1 MWVFAPRL
9 SLIIQDRDLHFFTQK
24 KTETVVFFLG
34 FFFSPN
40 RMNMLTYGRGVLFLT
55 GAWVSDEA
63 CTIELLSAVVH
74 CRLHGQRKI
83 LEKEVLLWPLSG
95 CIIFYGY

>member
-9 SLIIQDRDLHFFTQK
+9 SLIIQDRDLQFFTQK
-24 KTETVVFFLG
+24 KNRNSSIFLG
-34 FFFSPN
+34 DFFFSN

-63 CTIELLSAVVH
+63 CTTELLSAVVH
-74 CRLHGQRKI
+74 CRLHG
-83 LEKEVLLWPLSG
+83 
-95 CIIFYGY
+95 

>member
-9 SLIIQDRDLHFFTQK
+9 SVIIQDRDLHFFTQN

-34 FFFSPN
+34 IFFFPN
-40 RMNMLTYGRGVLFLT
+40 RMNVLTYGRGVLFLT

-63 CTIELLSAVVH
+63 CTTELLSAVVH
-74 CRLHGQRKI
+74 CRLHG
-83 LEKEVLLWPLSG
+83 
-95 CIIFYGY
+95 